1 MKLKET
7 ETELKQM
14 NVLNITLDLIRTSSN
29 NQIFLTTGD
38 YQTYQLSWVLSE
50 VLNYCIN

>member
-29 NQIFLTTGD
+29 NQILLTTGD

-50 VLNYCIN
+50 VLNYSIN